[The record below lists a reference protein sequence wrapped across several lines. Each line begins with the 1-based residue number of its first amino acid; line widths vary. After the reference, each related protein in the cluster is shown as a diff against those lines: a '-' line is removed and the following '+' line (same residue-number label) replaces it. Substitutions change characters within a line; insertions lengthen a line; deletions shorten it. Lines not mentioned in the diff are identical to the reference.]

1 MSRERDNENKKTVT
15 EGNSN
20 REGRGIM
27 RTRQSQKEKITE
39 KGEG

>member
-1 MSRERDNENKKTVT
+1 MDNENKKTVT

-27 RTRQSQKEKITE
+27 RIRRQSQKDTIVE
-39 KGEG
+39 KGEGY

>member
-15 EGNSN
+15 EGNYN

-27 RTRQSQKEKITE
+27 RTRRQSRKETIKE
-39 KGEG
+39 Q